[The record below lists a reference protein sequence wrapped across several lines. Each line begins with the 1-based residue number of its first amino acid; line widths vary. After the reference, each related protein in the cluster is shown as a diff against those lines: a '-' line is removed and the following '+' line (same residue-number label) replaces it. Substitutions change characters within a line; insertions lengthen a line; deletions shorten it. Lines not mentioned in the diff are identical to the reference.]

1 MSDTSQHPQATDD
14 VPGAAV
20 PTTAVPALPAGEFS
34 WHRLIGVDEL
44 DVGRVTTVTVE
55 RESLCVTRTEA
66 GFGCL
71 ANACPHQGGPL
82 GEGSIE
88 GGWLRC
94 PWHGYDY
101 SPHDGKPPPPF
112 DDAPAAFRTEVRS
125 DGVYVALP
133 VTDQRIRTV
142 SDQLVETMTAWG
154 VAWVFGMVGHSN
166 LGFADALR
174 EAEADGSLRF
184 IGVRHEGAASF
195 AATAYG
201 KLTGGL
207 AACFAIA
214 GPGSTNL
221 LTGLYDAKMD
231 RAPVLALCGQ
241 VPSSVRGRG
250 AFQDTD
256 LSAAFADVARYSAT
270 VQAGSDAA
278 ELMNL
283 ACKTALVERDVAH
296 LVLPD
301 EVQVQPA
308 PVAERPAGSPQ
319 GRTGDRGIS
328 PAASALDAAIDVLS
342 VSARPMIIVGH
353 GARSGIDDVVAL
365 AEAIDAPIA
374 TTFKGKG
381 LIADQHPL
389 ACGVLGRSGTPIA
402 SWFMNEAD
410 ALVTF
415 GVSFANHTGIASYKP
430 IVQVDFDPMALGRF
444 HAVTVPMLADVGV
457 GARALAGAL
466 RRRAG
471 TGSAAAEVAARW
483 NIWRAEKERRQV
495 DDRGSGVNSAI
506 VFEAMSR
513 LVPADAI
520 MTVDVGNHAY
530 SFGRYFEP
538 CGQAVL
544 MSGYLGSIGFAFPAA
559 MGCWAATQH
568 GSGAEASPWSGRAVV
583 SVSGDGGFGQY
594 AMELT
599 TAVKYGMDI
608 THVLLNNAELGKISK
623 EQRAAELDV
632 WQTAL
637 HNPSFASFAELCG
650 AMGRRVTSADELD
663 TALSDALAHPG
674 PALVEVLTDPL
685 LV

>member
-1 MSDTSQHPQATDD
+1 MSDTSPD
-14 VPGAAV
+14 
-20 PTTAVPALPAGEFS
+20 PTPSTVVPALPAGEFV
-34 WHRLIGVDEL
+34 WHRLMGVDEL
-44 DVGRVTTVTVE
+44 DVGRVTTVTVGH
-55 RESLCVTRTEA
+55 ESLCVTRTEA

-71 ANACPHQGGPL
+71 VNACPHQGGPL

-101 SPHDGKPPPPF
+101 SPLNGTPPPPF
-112 DDAPAAFRTEVRS
+112 DDAPPAFRTEIRP

-133 VTDQRIRTV
+133 ATAERPRTV

-174 EAEADGSLRF
+174 AAEVRGELQF
-184 IGVRHEGAASF
+184 IGVRHEGAAAF

-201 KLTGGL
+201 KLTGDL

-231 RAPVLALCGQ
+231 RAPVLALSGQ

-256 LSAAFADVARYSAT
+256 LSAAFADVSRYSAT
-270 VQAGSDAA
+270 VQAGSNAA

-301 EVQVQPA
+301 EVQVVPA
-308 PVAERPAGSPQ
+308 PAAERPAGSPQ
-319 GRTGDRGIS
+319 GRTGDRGVS
-328 PAASALDAAIDVLS
+328 PAAGALDAAADVLS
-342 VSARPMIIVGH
+342 GSTRPMIIVGH
-353 GARSGIDDVVAL
+353 GARSGITDIVAL
-365 AEAIDAPIA
+365 AEAIDAPVA

-381 LIADQHPL
+381 LIADQHRL

-402 SWFMNEAD
+402 SWFMNESD
-410 ALVTF
+410 ALLTF

-457 GARALAGAL
+457 AARALAGAL
-466 RRRAG
+466 ASRANAG
-471 TGSAAAEVAARW
+471 TSAAEVAARW
-483 NIWRAEKERRQV
+483 DIWRAEKQRRRA
-495 DDRGSGVNSAI
+495 DDRGSGMNAAE
-506 VFEAMSR
+506 VFEALSR
-513 LVPADAI
+513 LVPADAV
-520 MTVDVGNHAY
+520 MPVDVGNHAY

-538 CGQAVL
+538 CGQTVL

-559 MGCWAATQH
+559 MGCWAATRRAPDSQ
-568 GSGAEASPWSGRAVV
+568 WTGRVVV

-608 THVLLNNAELGKISK
+608 THVLLNNGELGKISK
-623 EQRAAELDV
+623 EQRAAEFDV
-632 WQTAL
+632 WQTSL
-637 HNPSFASFAELCG
+637 HNPSFAEFAELCG
-650 AMGRRVTSADELD
+650 AMGRQVTASDALD
-663 TALSDALAHPG
+663 TALRDALAHPG
-674 PALVEVLTDPL
+674 PALVEVMTDPL